1 MPSMDSK
8 VCTEHSVVFYFP
20 KAPLTTQLTTHPG
33 QPIIPVKKYTLYRHK
48 DTVVEEVDMFCS
60 YLRDIQYRSQFTEV
74 FEYVL
79 ADAVYGKFTPSPD
92 TPSYELATATRLR
105 HIGQFLRKL
114 FDGVDDFFN
123 SPFLAY
129 TISDFVEEIMHGLG
143 VEFEK
148 RQRKEQYM
156 GVLLD
161 MPTYL
166 VRYSNPRYSFAR
178 FAFEYDPFGII
189 RLHLHRDAPEYA
201 TIIARHADGGSAM
214 AYFKHDTENEWTYLG
229 DESFYDKEY
238 QGH

>member
-1 MPSMDSK
+1 MPSADSK
-8 VCTEHSVVFYFP
+8 ARLERSVIFYFP
-20 KAPLTTQLTTHPG
+20 KAPLITQPTAHSG
-33 QPIIPVKKYTLYRHK
+33 QPTVPVRKYTLYRHK

-74 FEYVL
+74 SEYVL

-114 FDGVDDFFN
+114 FDGVEDFFN
-123 SPFLAY
+123 NPFLAH

-148 RQRKEQYM
+148 RQWKKQHE
-156 GVLLD
+156 GVLVS

-166 VRYSNPRYSFAR
+166 VRYLDPRYSFAR

-189 RLHLHRDAPEYA
+189 RLYLYRDDPGYA
-201 TIIARHADGGSAM
+201 TIIARHADGGSNM
-214 AYFKHDTENEWTYLG
+214 AYFKHDTEDEWTYLG

-238 QGH
+238 QGE